1 MCNSPDRNKLRA
13 NMSLSARE
21 LSKLQQIV
29 KIASDL
35 ISRAETT
42 PPVTE
47 STKKSADKRIRRT
60 GKDLAAFRK
69 MLKAERKRG
78 VAVSE
83 LAQQHGISTA
93 YIYSL

>member
-1 MCNSPDRNKLRA
+1 
-13 NMSLSARE
+13 MSLSARE
-21 LSKLQQIV
+21 LSKIQQIV

-47 STKKSADKRIRRT
+47 STKKSADKRVRRT

-83 LAQQHGISTA
+83 LAQEHGISTA

>member
-1 MCNSPDRNKLRA
+1 
-13 NMSLSARE
+13 MSLSARE

-29 KIASDL
+29 KSASDL

-47 STKKSADKRIRRT
+47 STKKSADKRVRRT

-83 LAQQHGISTA
+83 LAQEHGISTA